1 MESLTP
7 YEEMAI
13 AIQAEFE
20 EDLDE
25 TITDEELLRVAKEIV
40 REVMPEADELAII
53 SISKEIFKIYQP
65 VD

>member
-20 EDLDE
+20 DELDE
-25 TITDEELLRVAKEIV
+25 TITDEELLRVAEEIV
-40 REVMPEADELAII
+40 REMMPEAEELAII
-53 SISKEIFKIYQP
+53 SISEEVLKIYQP
-65 VD
+65 ID

>member
-20 EDLDE
+20 EQLDE
-25 TITDEELLRVAKEIV
+25 TETDQALISIAEEITREI
-40 REVMPEADELAII
+40 MPEAADSVITT
-53 SISKEIFKIYQP
+53 ISKAVLKLYQP